1 MPAVATG
8 LSGIHKATIINALVQ
23 DTNKTALLLAAD
35 EAEAQRICQDL
46 TSMGLRSFIYPTRD
60 FTFRNVESASR
71 EYEHQR
77 IQVLSRILKHD
88 CDVVVACMDAALQYT
103 IPPNELEGRMIELK
117 KGQTVSLE
125 QVVQSLVRCGYV
137 RAEQIDGTR
146 SVCSTGR
153 HSGFLHSGCTVSRS
167 N

>member
-1 MPAVATG
+1 MC
-8 LSGIHKATIINALVQ
+8 SK
-23 DTNKTALLLAAD
+23 DTVSYTHL
-35 EAEAQRICQDL
+35 
-46 TSMGLRSFIYPTRD
+46 
-60 FTFRNVESASR
+60 SR

-137 RAEQIDGTR
+137 LSLI
-146 SVCSTGR
+146 
-153 HSGFLHSGCTVSRS
+153 HI
-167 N
+167 